1 MKLLSILILVAS
13 CATAGEY
20 ALLSSGMRMRVD
32 RHEERSGTVTL
43 YSGEG
48 SMTLR
53 SHEVAGFEAEEYVA
67 PKPPNPAP
75 QANAS
80 APAPPRP
87 VDPKALVDA
96 AAKKT
101 AIPAKLL
108 RSVVAAESAY
118 RPDAVSSK

>member
-1 MKLLSILILVAS
+1 MKLVSILLLLTTSAV
-13 CATAGEY
+13 AGEY
-20 ALLSSGMRMRVD
+20 AVLASGMRLRID
-32 RHEERSGTVTL
+32 RHEQTGPSVTL

-53 SHEVAGFEAEEYVA
+53 AAEVASFEAEDYVA
-67 PKPPNPAP
+67 PKPEPPPVA
-75 QANAS
+75 AA
-80 APAPPRP
+80 APPPAP

-96 AAKKT
+96 AARKT

-118 RPDAVSSK
+118 QPQA